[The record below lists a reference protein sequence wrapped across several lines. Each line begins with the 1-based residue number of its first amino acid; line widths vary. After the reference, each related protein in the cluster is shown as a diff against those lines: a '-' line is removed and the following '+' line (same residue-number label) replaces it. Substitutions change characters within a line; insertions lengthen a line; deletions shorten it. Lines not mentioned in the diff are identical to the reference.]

1 MLLINCVTAYVVL
14 RELMDK
20 EFDYDTAHKIM
31 MLSRKLK
38 PHVDF
43 YGEKERQ
50 IMEKFAVKDEL
61 GRVKLEKNSWTLK
74 DPCAVD
80 EYRAEITSLGGVVVE
95 GFEEAVRVSAT
106 PQIKPSHLEALSGF
120 IEFGGE

>member
-20 EFDYDTAHKIM
+20 EFDYKTAHEIV
-31 MLSRKLK
+31 MLSRNLK

-50 IMEKFAVKDEL
+50 LMEKFAVKDER
-61 GRVKLEKNSWTLK
+61 GRVKLEKNSWTFE
-74 DPCAVD
+74 DPSKVD
-80 EYRAEITSLGGVVVE
+80 EYREAIASLGAVSVD
-95 GFEEAVRVSAT
+95 GFDEPVHVTAT

-120 IEFGGE
+120 IQFGGD

>member
-20 EFDYDTAHKIM
+20 EFDYKTAHALL

-43 YGEKERQ
+43 YGEKERKL
-50 IMEKFAVKDEL
+50 MEKFAVKDEC
-61 GRVKLEKNSWTLK
+61 GRVKLNKNSWTLE
-74 DPCAVD
+74 DPSRVD
-80 EYRAEITSLGGVVVE
+80 EYREEIISLGAVTVE
-95 GFEEAVRVSAT
+95 GFDEPVRVSAT
-106 PQIKPSHLEALSGF
+106 PAIKPSQLEALSGF